1 MNVHNNEKI
10 IKFLK
15 ESKVITSS
23 ELAKFL
29 DISWNT
35 AQSYLMELAL
45 DNKIIRIK
53 KEGVNL
59 WMLK

>member
-1 MNVHNNEKI
+1 MNAQQRIKILRFLGEK
-10 IKFLK
+10 
-15 ESKVITSS
+15 KVITSS

-29 DISWNT
+29 GISWNT

-45 DNKIIRIK
+45 DGDIIRIK

-59 WMLK
+59 WILK